1 MEVRECHIL
10 SSGVLVTDK
19 RMDLWYPLLNPSR
32 TAGFLV
38 AESQIV
44 DIHLSFPQMLMESV
58 AVVQVNQEDVPQAEG
73 GEMTSSRPA

>member
-1 MEVRECHIL
+1 MIQTELIIILLKGLWTYVEARECHIL

-19 RMDLWYPLLNPSR
+19 RMDLWYPLLNPSK

-44 DIHLSFPQMLMESV
+44 DIHLSFSQMLMESV
-58 AVVQVNQEDVPQAEG
+58 AVVQVNQ
-73 GEMTSSRPA
+73 